1 MAITNF
7 IPTVWSEN
15 LYHALD
21 KEYIAVRYCNREF
34 EGDIAAMGDSVK
46 IVGVG
51 SVTVS
56 DYSRNTD
63 MESPETLSDSVRTL
77 DIDQAKCFN
86 FQIDDIDRAQA
97 TPKLM
102 QEAMHIA
109 ASALANT
116 ADRYVFSLYKDAG
129 ATVKNSAA
137 NPENIISSLIDAV
150 QKLYENNVSKSEEIV
165 IEVSPAVAAMILK
178 AKIGLVSEAHDVL
191 EAGAIGSV
199 CGCRIYVSS
208 NVQTKQESGAVAHKC
223 LVRTTRSVAFAEQ
236 LSEIEAYRPE
246 LRFADAVKGLHL
258 YGAKVVYPEE
268 MVLLD
273 VAVA

>member
-21 KEYIAVRYCNREF
+21 KEYIAVRHCNREF

-199 CGCRIYVSS
+199 CGCRIYVSN
-208 NVQTKQESGAVAHKC
+208 NVQTKQESGAVSHKC

>member
-21 KEYIAVRYCNREF
+21 KEYIAVRHCNREF
-34 EGDIAAMGDSVK
+34 EGDIKAMGDAVK

-51 SVTVS
+51 AVSVS
-56 DYSRNTD
+56 DYSKNTD
-63 MESPETLSDSVRTL
+63 MGAPETLSDTVRTL
-77 DIDQAKCFN
+77 EIDQAKYFN

-102 QEAMHIA
+102 QEAMHLA
-109 ASALANT
+109 ASALSNT
-116 ADRYVFSLYKDAG
+116 ADKYVFGLYSGAG
-129 ATVKNSAA
+129 NTVSGTASADG
-137 NPENIISSLIDAV
+137 IIGTVIDAI

-178 AKIGLVSEAHDVL
+178 AKVNLVSETHDVL
-191 EAGAIGSV
+191 ESGCIGSI
-199 CGCRIYVSS
+199 CGCKIYVS
-208 NVQTKQESGAVAHKC
+208 NNIAVDSGKHKC
-223 LVRTTRSVAFAEQ
+223 FVRTTRSIAFAEQ

-246 LRFADAVKGLHL
+246 QRFADAVKGLHL
-258 YGAKVVYPEE
+258 YGAKIVYPEE
-268 MVLLD
+268 LVLLD
-273 VAVA
+273 LTVA

>member
-21 KEYIAVRYCNREF
+21 KEYIAVRHCNREF

-208 NVQTKQESGAVAHKC
+208 NVQTKEESGAVAHKC

>member
-21 KEYIAVRYCNREF
+21 KEYIAVRHCNREF

-199 CGCRIYVSS
+199 CGCRIYVSN
-208 NVQTKQESGAVAHKC
+208 NVQTKEESGAVAHKC

>member
-21 KEYIAVRYCNREF
+21 KEYIAVRHCNREF

>member
-21 KEYIAVRYCNREF
+21 KEYIAVRHCNREF

-199 CGCRIYVSS
+199 CGCRIYVSN
-208 NVQTKQESGAVAHKC
+208 NVQTKEESGAVAHKC

-273 VAVA
+273 VAGA